1 MSSSLTGVF
10 LREMQKKEDDDSHG
24 DLLKKKVMRAELVV
38 SKERK
43 QIMTWEQ
50 KKNTQ
55 VRSQKIIED
64 NTSTAVVPAGQTLW
78 LLQNPDINLEM
89 HKIVREEIQKME
101 NI

>member
-1 MSSSLTGVF
+1 MSCSLTGVF
-10 LREMQKKEDDDSHG
+10 LREMQKKEDDDSHVN
-24 DLLKKKVMRAELVV
+24 LFEKKVMRAELVM

-50 KKNTQ
+50 KKQTH
-55 VRSQKIIED
+55 VREQKNIED

-78 LLQNPDINLEM
+78 LLQNQEINLAM
-89 HKIVREEIQKME
+89 HKIQKME

>member
-1 MSSSLTGVF
+1 MSCSLTGVF
-10 LREMQKKEDDDSHG
+10 LREMQKKEDDDSHVN
-24 DLLKKKVMRAELVV
+24 LFEKKVMRAELIM

-50 KKNTQ
+50 KKNKKKQTH
-55 VRSQKIIED
+55 VREQKDIED

-78 LLQNPDINLEM
+78 LLQNQEINLAM
-89 HKIVREEIQKME
+89 HKIQKME